1 MTTPTLE
8 EVTNA
13 LKNAH
18 AAGDTAA
25 AQKLAIV
32 AQQIQGNPVDVI
44 SFDSKERE
52 MEDFS
57 AIERFKY
64 EFATEESFAENA
76 GIYLEAISPFGNI
89 DLFGT
94 AGKGLYASPTEL
106 YGQDFMELNI
116 DERRQRIQQ
125 VRYEKQKEVYPEL
138 TRLEEEGEGTGAAGF
153 VGAVGKA
160 ILDPTTLLPAGKS
173 LPAMAAISGLVTG
186 SYEAAR
192 GLAEEGEIDPLMT
205 SVYAASGAVLAPAL
219 AKTVSAIAPAFNKMQ
234 SKIGRKRTVKDA
246 EEAEIMVSQINSK
259 MMELKE
265 EGIPDEGLLLAAS
278 QRLQLNGDKMQDAI
292 AKSSVKLD
300 IPWNQDVNKVVLET
314 AQSLSGS
321 GVKNGMASQIAS
333 TTIRKIRQFSPA
345 IAQRIQKYE
354 MDSSVLTA
362 EYKKNVAPFVSLFS
376 KLPNEVKTE
385 FTKRLM
391 NGQYPSAAQLA
402 KDSGIDSFQVNGL
415 FEKKVVSN
423 VDDAMKGLADTLNK
437 LHNYT
442 QDGVKGGV
450 PFVSNYF
457 PRVVTKYQELI
468 NALGIKEDALFNTQ
482 LKQKAKALDIT
493 VDELTEGQRIDVLN
507 SMFSGSGK
515 YLPSGPSFTKKR
527 VIDEVN
533 DDLMEYYSGD
543 AASNILK
550 YIDRTVNHVEKH
562 KLFTQNGVLKNADFD
577 INLRSSIGGLVEKL
591 QKEGNFKGSVS
602 ELTDILEVRFG
613 AGELSPDQFFQS
625 LRNITSTVLLGNPG
639 SALIQ
644 LGDQFVNIYRYGGDG
659 GRAIIENVLGRSVA
673 NVDDFGLKNFVST
686 DIKTGREAAGFLQ
699 NKISPKI
706 PSTRQ
711 VQTQFFKYSGFSAVD
726 RFGKNTL
733 LQAAFN
739 KGTRLAKSDSGIKEL
754 RKKYGEGFGDG
765 FDSFVSDL
773 NAGKVSEDVK
783 LYLWSE
789 LSGSQ
794 PISKSDMPQQYLK
807 MKNGRMLYQLKSFA
821 IKQIQLL
828 NDTVVDEARK
838 GNFAEAGKNALAYTV
853 IVGGGNA
860 AVQELRN
867 AGKGRNFDIKRI
879 PENVGNY
886 LLSTALSSKYAL
898 DNFMDGNFSEG
909 LTSMT
914 KPPFMVVADAIDDAY
929 DVVSSVFEGESVNP
943 KDLRRIPGFG
953 DFYYNMF
960 GGGAEEFLEK
970 ERKERVRR

>member
-205 SVYAASGAVLAPAL
+205 SVYAASGAVL
-219 AKTVSAIAPAFNKMQ
+219 
-234 SKIGRKRTVKDA
+234 
-246 EEAEIMVSQINSK
+246 
-259 MMELKE
+259 ELKE

-314 AQSLSGS
+314 AESLSGS

-527 VIDEVN
+527 VIDEV
-533 DDLMEYYSGD
+533 
-543 AASNILK
+543 
-550 YIDRTVNHVEKH
+550 
-562 KLFTQNGVLKNADFD
+562 
-577 INLRSSIGGLVEKL
+577 
-591 QKEGNFKGSVS
+591 
-602 ELTDILEVRFG
+602 
-613 AGELSPDQFFQS
+613 
-625 LRNITSTVLLGNPG
+625 
-639 SALIQ
+639 
-644 LGDQFVNIYRYGGDG
+644 
-659 GRAIIENVLGRSVA
+659 
-673 NVDDFGLKNFVST
+673 
-686 DIKTGREAAGFLQ
+686 
-699 NKISPKI
+699 
-706 PSTRQ
+706 
-711 VQTQFFKYSGFSAVD
+711 
-726 RFGKNTL
+726 
-733 LQAAFN
+733 
-739 KGTRLAKSDSGIKEL
+739 RL
-754 RKKYGEGFGDG
+754 
-765 FDSFVSDL
+765 
-773 NAGKVSEDVK
+773 
-783 LYLWSE
+783 
-789 LSGSQ
+789 
-794 PISKSDMPQQYLK
+794 
-807 MKNGRMLYQLKSFA
+807 
-821 IKQIQLL
+821 
-828 NDTVVDEARK
+828 
-838 GNFAEAGKNALAYTV
+838 
-853 IVGGGNA
+853 
-860 AVQELRN
+860 
-867 AGKGRNFDIKRI
+867 
-879 PENVGNY
+879 
-886 LLSTALSSKYAL
+886 
-898 DNFMDGNFSEG
+898 
-909 LTSMT
+909 
-914 KPPFMVVADAIDDAY
+914 
-929 DVVSSVFEGESVNP
+929 
-943 KDLRRIPGFG
+943 
-953 DFYYNMF
+953 
-960 GGGAEEFLEK
+960 
-970 ERKERVRR
+970 